1 MESEERLSTR
11 DIAGGGDTATERDAT
26 LADTPPADDAAVPP
40 ERADRDDDDG
50 GAVAAGRA
58 GDGNGDVVTDEPSA
72 GRGPSRES
80 VADGTGGTDAG
91 ADTADRAAPAAAA
104 AADPGAGDLATRDTA
119 AGDTAADDT
128 AAGDTRAAGSD
139 TAAARTGTATG
150 NTTNGGDGDSAPL
163 LADAEGFQG
172 RWEEIQVRFVDEP
185 RGAVE
190 DADARSW
197 RRHAAPRRGLRPGAR
212 APRGAVGP
220 RRGHLDRGPARRAPA
235 LPLVLP
241 PPAVHVATDAAARR
255 ASPQTTRCRCR
266 RASAGVALDGV
277 IPSARSAPSCCRRD
291 P

>member
-11 DIAGGGDTATERDAT
+11 DIAGGGDTATDRDPT
-26 LADTPPADDAAVPP
+26 LADTPPADTAAAPP
-40 ERADRDDDDG
+40 DRADRDYDDG
-50 GAVAAGRA
+50 GAVAADRA
-58 GDGNGDVVTDEPSA
+58 ANGDGDVVTDEPT

-80 VADGTGGTDAG
+80 VADGAAD
-91 ADTADRAAPAAAA
+91 DTADRPAPAAAA
-104 AADPGAGDLATRDTA
+104 AAGSAAGDPAVRDTGAGDATTRDSTA
-119 AGDTAADDT
+119 DATA
-128 AAGDTRAAGSD
+128 
-139 TAAARTGTATG
+139 TGTAATG
-150 NTTNGGDGDSAPL
+150 TGATAGGGGDDNPL

-220 RRGHLDRGPARRAPA
+220 RRGHLDGGPARGAPA

-241 PPAVHVATDAAARR
+241 PPAVHVVVG
-255 ASPQTTRCRCR
+255 P
-266 RASAGVALDGV
+266 
-277 IPSARSAPSCCRRD
+277 
-291 P
+291 